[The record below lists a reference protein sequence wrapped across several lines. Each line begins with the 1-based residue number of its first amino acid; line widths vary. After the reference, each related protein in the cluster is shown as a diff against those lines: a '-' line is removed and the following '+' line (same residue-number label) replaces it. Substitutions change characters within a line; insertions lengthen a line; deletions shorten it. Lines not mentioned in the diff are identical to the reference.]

1 MSGSFANRSPRL
13 LALPATLPYGT
24 IPSTQ
29 HAERQEIMSIIYEK
43 RGRVAYITI
52 NRPEARNA
60 IDFATSQELSNAW
73 KDFRDDNNLWI
84 AVLTGA
90 GDKSFSAGADL
101 KSLIPALS
109 GQASSGNQP
118 TEGVGDTGF
127 GGITRNFECWKPMIA
142 AVNGHCLAGGFE
154 MMLACDLRIA
164 SENASFGLTEVR
176 WGIIP
181 AAGGTQRLPRVIPVA
196 KAMEIILMGEPI
208 SAAEAYRIGLINKVV
223 PQAELMNEVERWVA
237 VLLERGPLALRAAKQ
252 AMLQGMNMPLD
263 EGMQLEQRLMGNLL
277 RTEDAREGPM
287 AFAQKRK
294 PEFKAR

>member
-1 MSGSFANRSPRL
+1 
-13 LALPATLPYGT
+13 
-24 IPSTQ
+24 
-29 HAERQEIMSIIYEK
+29 MSIIYEK

-73 KDFRDDNNLWI
+73 KDFRDNNDLWI

-109 GQASSGNQP
+109 GQASTGRGEQAL
-118 TEGVGDTGF
+118 EGVGDTGF
-127 GGITRNFECWKPMIA
+127 GGITRNFECWKPIIA

-164 SENASFGLTEVR
+164 SENATFGLTEVR

-181 AAGGTQRLPRVIPVA
+181 AAGGTQRLPRIIPVA
-196 KAMEIILMGEPI
+196 KAMEIILTGEPI

-223 PQAELMNEVERWVA
+223 PQAELMNEVERLVDT
-237 VLLERGPLALRAAKQ
+237 LLQRGPLALRAAKQ
-252 AMLQGMNMPLD
+252 AMLQGLNMPLED
-263 EGMQLEQRLMGNLL
+263 GMQLEQRLMGELL
-277 RTEDAREGPM
+277 RTEDAREGPL